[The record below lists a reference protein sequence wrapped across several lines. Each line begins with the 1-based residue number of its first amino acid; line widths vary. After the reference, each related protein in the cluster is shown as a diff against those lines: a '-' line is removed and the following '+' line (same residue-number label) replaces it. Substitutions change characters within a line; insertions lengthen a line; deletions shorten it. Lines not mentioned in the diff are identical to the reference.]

1 MKFAFFLIFFK
12 KSYNSIPKLFDLTK
26 NENPLSY
33 HFPLSYS
40 KPNWDRLA
48 LRTIGN
54 LSLVDTEQK
63 KLSNYSA
70 WMQIQTCVISFKR
83 LQQNIKLVSK
93 LYGKVGVISWLCFHL
108 VLENYILYWDF
119 DWKSWIVDYF
129 FHYVSHERFG
139 WNFTSSSRKKSQVSY
154 QFFIMHNRKQIFL
167 SLSAHTNGK
176 KSSQFDVLEQ
186 RLRNQAEMF

>member
-1 MKFAFFLIFFK
+1 MKKSEIYMDVQTIYLSTYFCTHFILKTSVQKVVHKQYLNILSRKNLIFQSNYLISFEICIFPHFLK

-70 WMQIQTCVISFKR
+70 WMQIQTCIIFF
-83 LQQNIKLVSK
+83 QNVA
-93 LYGKVGVISWLCFHL
+93 
-108 VLENYILYWDF
+108 
-119 DWKSWIVDYF
+119 
-129 FHYVSHERFG
+129 
-139 WNFTSSSRKKSQVSY
+139 T
-154 QFFIMHNRKQIFL
+154 
-167 SLSAHTNGK
+167 
-176 KSSQFDVLEQ
+176 
-186 RLRNQAEMF
+186 